1 MVSSLCNTSVYLF
14 ILFLGERQGKMEGS
28 PPPAPLPPFRQLISV
43 WSLSCSRSHLGFWR
57 QGPTQQS
64 EPDLK
69 EAKLA
74 TARDKANITK

>member
-1 MVSSLCNTSVYLF
+1 MVSLYDTSVYLYM
-14 ILFLGERQGKMEGS
+14 LFLGERKGEIEV
-28 PPPAPLPPFRQLISV
+28 PPPPLPPFRQLISV
-43 WSLSCSRSHLGFWR
+43 WSLSCSRRHLGFWR

>member
-1 MVSSLCNTSVYLF
+1 M
-14 ILFLGERQGKMEGS
+14 LFLGERQGKIEVR
-28 PPPAPLPPFRQLISV
+28 PPSPLPPFRQLINV